1 MCDPAKFKVGANRA
15 TEMLYFQQLASYS
28 GTKYRAIYL
37 AEGHE
42 ALQEVAPEGWQPER
56 LMGGFSA
63 AWRQKLSG
71 NMPVL
76 QYVGG
81 R

>member
-1 MCDPAKFKVGANRA
+1 MCDQPKFKVGANRA
-15 TEMLYFQQLASYS
+15 IEMLYFQQLPSYS
-28 GTKYRAIYL
+28 GTKYRAVYL
-37 AEGHE
+37 ADGHE